1 LRFSLGYSMVFAHAS
16 SRSGRHA
23 RRLAAVVRVALATAI
38 GFPSLATATDL
49 HLTLPDAVTRALR
62 DAPEAKIAQL
72 EAGQADDALSAMQSA
87 YWPRASISSDAGY
100 SNRFDDKL
108 RAVDGNGQL
117 RRYNLATIGSKD
129 GWFNFH
135 IEQLLFDLSRWRSI
149 KSAELEAE
157 AARVAGLQRREIIT
171 FGVLQRYVDVLRLEE
186 LLQLDQGR
194 VRQEDWLD
202 GQAAQM
208 LKAGHCLADEREQ
221 VTLSVEEAGL
231 QVAMRTDELAHA
243 RARLRI
249 AIGIPDTED
258 VGVRLVSESLPAASD
273 HDVAQNVEDRVQAS
287 PELRVLDIRRSMEET
302 KASAT
307 RAEGLP
313 TLGAGAG
320 YSHYGAKRLDN
331 FVDEMSVGV
340 RLRMPLFEGFRIQH
354 AAAGATKAAEIARL
368 RHRSLLETKRARVRE
383 LQRRLAASAQQPGL
397 ARRRAQLARERLRV
411 ADLNLRARRGNID
424 QSLSAREEAARHGG
438 AAVAAHFDR
447 VLLWATLQRE
457 TGELA
462 ATIVGEEALASL
474 STEE

>member
-1 LRFSLGYSMVFAHAS
+1 MVSEYAS
-16 SRSGRHA
+16 SWSGRHLWRSA
-23 RRLAAVVRVALATAI
+23 VVVWAAAAVTVYA
-38 GFPSLATATDL
+38 SLAKATDL
-49 HLTLPDAVTRALR
+49 HLTLPDAVTQALR

-100 SNRFDDKL
+100 SNRFNEKL
-108 RAVDGNGQL
+108 KAVDGNGQL

-135 IEQLLFDLSRWRSI
+135 VEQLLFDLSRWRNI

-157 AARVAGLQRREIIT
+157 AARVAGLQRREVIT
-171 FGVLQRYVDVLRLEE
+171 FGVLERYVDVLRLEE

-194 VRQEDWLD
+194 VRQGDWLD
-202 GQAAQM
+202 EQAAFM
-208 LKAGHCLADEREQ
+208 LKAGQCLPAEREQ
-221 VTLSVEEAGL
+221 VALSGEEARL
-231 QVAMRTDELAHA
+231 QAAMRTEELAHA

-249 AIGIPDTED
+249 AIGVPDTED
-258 VGVRLVSESLPAASD
+258 VGVRLVRESLPVASD
-273 HDVAQNVEDRVQAS
+273 QAVDQAVEARVQAS
-287 PELRVLDIRRSMEET
+287 PEVRVLDIRRVMEET

-307 RAEGLP
+307 RAEALP

-320 YSHYGAKRLDN
+320 YTHYGAKRLDN

-354 AAAGATKAAEIARL
+354 AVAGATKAAEIARL
-368 RHRSLLETKRARVRE
+368 RHRSLLETKRANVRE
-383 LQRRLAASAQQPGL
+383 LRRRLVASAQQPEL
-397 ARRRAQLARERLRV
+397 ARRRAHLAEERLRV

-424 QSLSAREEAARHGG
+424 QSLAAREEVVRHGTE
-438 AAVAAHFDR
+438 AVAVRFDR
-447 VLLWATLQRE
+447 VILWATLQRE

-462 ATIVGEEALASL
+462 STIVGDEALASL